1 MERWSS
7 AAKTLQG
14 TAVLTHLA
22 PARPLVA
29 LLGAAAA
36 LGLAAGP
43 ADAARKTKPK
53 PRADLVVKQLHVD
66 VSDEGTLLVSGDLL
80 NIGRKFARP
89 SDVVIALSDDDVLD
103 EDDDVLGEVGFLRVQ
118 AGVRRSIDEEVD
130 IPIDVDTADG
140 LNILVC
146 ADGNDD
152 VVERNEDNN
161 CVAQEVVVDDILPAD
176 DEGDDVADVSADD
189 TDPADDGQ

>member
-1 MERWSS
+1 MF
-7 AAKTLQG
+7 TLH
-14 TAVLTHLA
+14 T

-53 PRADLVVKQLHVD
+53 PRADLTIKQLHID
-66 VSDEGTLLVSGDLL
+66 VSDEGTLLVEGDLL
-80 NIGRKFARP
+80 NMGRKSARP

-103 EDDDVLGEVGFLRVQ
+103 EEDDVLDEVGFLRLQ
-118 AGVRRSIDEEVD
+118 AGVRRSIDDEVD
-130 IPIDVDTADG
+130 IPLDVDTSDG

-146 ADGNDD
+146 ADAYDD
-152 VVERNEDNN
+152 VTERNESNN

-176 DEGDDVADVSADD
+176 DAGEDVADDTQDD
-189 TDPADDGQ
+189 TDPSDDGQ